1 MTDDLDRATDPAEP
15 LSCNEAV
22 ELMSAALD
30 GEAAAAERR
39 RLDAHLVHCV
49 DCDALADRLV
59 GLDRRVRVR
68 RADAVPDLVPIVTA
82 RVRPARLGRGGWI
95 RPSLVWVSIVLFAQS
110 LPALVLGRTDGA
122 DTHLARHLG
131 AFGVALAIGFAYA
144 AWRPHRAFGMVPFA
158 AALVATMLASTGFDV
173 LDGGRSALSEL
184 AHLAELVGLVL
195 LWLLA
200 GSPGW
205 HGWPAWLGGHRP
217 RGHHP
222 A

>member
-1 MTDDLDRATDPAEP
+1 VTDDLDRATDP
-15 LSCNEAV
+15 LSCDEAV
-22 ELMSAALD
+22 ELISAALD
-30 GEAAAAERR
+30 GETVAAERR
-39 RLDAHLVHCV
+39 RLDVHLSRCV
-49 DCDALADRLV
+49 DCDALADRLL
-59 GLDRRVRVR
+59 GLDRRLRVR
-68 RADAVPDLVPIVTA
+68 RVDSVPDLVPVVTS
-82 RVRPARLGRGGWI
+82 RVRPAQLGRGGWI
-95 RPSLVWVSIVLFAQS
+95 RPSLVWVAIVLFAQS
-110 LPALVLGRTDGA
+110 LPALVLGRTEGA

-158 AALVATMLASTGFDV
+158 AALVATMSASTGFDV

-205 HGWPAWLGGHRP
+205 HGWPRWARRHRP
-217 RGHHP
+217 

>member
-15 LSCNEAV
+15 LSCDEAV

-30 GEAAAAERR
+30 GETVAAERR
-39 RLDAHLVHCV
+39 RLDLHLNG
-49 DCDALADRLV
+49 CDGCDSLADRLF
-59 GLDRRVRVR
+59 GLDRRIRLR
-68 RADAVPDLVPIVTA
+68 TADSVPDLVPVVTS
-82 RVRPARLGRGGWI
+82 RVRPAQLGRGGWI
-95 RPSLVWVSIVLFAQS
+95 RPALVWVAIVLFAQS

-158 AALVATMLASTGFDV
+158 AALVATMSASTGFDV
-173 LDGGRSALSEL
+173 VDGGRSAVSEL
-184 AHLAELVGLVL
+184 AHVAELVGLVL

-205 HGWPAWLGGHRP
+205 HGLPRRLRRP
-217 RGHHP
+217 HHGHHP